1 MSWAALSP
9 WLAVLAAIALG
20 WLVAPWLQRSAVDA
34 RARALR
40 TAKAAD
46 RRWQR
51 RADRFAAGLAARASA
66 DARHSAEARARA
78 AGWTAEQAGARLL
91 AAGTILPAA
100 LPIAAGVALGIQ
112 PDNDLVTAGAII
124 IGAALAGRFGPGILV
139 ANMTERR
146 LQAIAT
152 GLPDAIDL
160 LVICA
165 ESGLSLDVAL
175 GRTGRELARA
185 QPALAA
191 ELAMTATE
199 LNFLPRRAD
208 AFANLARRV
217 PLAQVQALTDMFT
230 QTERFGTP
238 LAQSL
243 RLLAGEYRTGR
254 LLRAEEKA
262 ARLPALMTIPMI
274 AFILPPLFIVLI
286 GPAIVSAISG

>member
-1 MSWAALSP
+1 M
-9 WLAVLAAIALG
+9 G
-20 WLVAPWLQRSAVDA
+20 
-34 RARALR
+34 
-40 TAKAAD
+40 
-46 RRWQR
+46 
-51 RADRFAAGLAARASA
+51 
-66 DARHSAEARARA
+66 
-78 AGWTAEQAGARLL
+78 GATSL
-91 AAGTILPAA
+91 AAGAILPAA
-100 LPIAAGVALGIQ
+100 LPIAAMAVLVIR
-112 PDNDLVTAGAII
+112 PDNDAVTAGAVI

-146 LQAIAT
+146 LQTIAT

-175 GRTGRELARA
+175 GRTGRELAHA
-185 QPALAA
+185 QPALAT

-286 GPAIVSAISG
+286 GPAIVSALSG